1 MNIRSR
7 KSPEGVR
14 PDNLIGD
21 AGVRIVKWLWAARF
35 YKVRSMAADAVK
47 GGHVWINGVRAK
59 PAKLVH
65 IGDAISLQKEQQ
77 AFDLL
82 VTGLSEKRGPAS
94 QAQTLY
100 TETPESIERRATL
113 AEQHKL
119 HAASSPAPDK
129 RPDKRDRRHIIS
141 FKSK

>member
-1 MNIRSR
+1 MSEI
-7 KSPEGVR
+7 GVR
-14 PDNLIGD
+14 VD
-21 AGVRIVKWLWAARF
+21 KWLWAARF
-35 YKVRSMAADAVK
+35 YKVRSLAADAVR
-47 GGHVWINGVRAK
+47 GGHVWLNGVRAK

-77 AFDLL
+77 AIDLL
-82 VTGLSEKRGPAS
+82 VTGLAEKRGPAS
-94 QAQTLY
+94 VAQGLY
-100 TETPESIERRATL
+100 EEAVESIERRARL

-129 RPDKRDRRHIIS
+129 RPDKRDRRQIIS